1 MKRSLFLLM
10 VLALVISMI
19 VPTMGVSEME
29 LNLSSENKVEKE
41 DLSTHVDTVSDGIE
55 LSGGTDDVA
64 ILEPELFEEDLE
76 ILPIDDSLELTEAD
90 LVEISTDDI
99 DASIDEVTSNVV
111 SDWVEMSQVPA
122 GMTIVETKTQ
132 YQYSDAIYS
141 DWSGWSGWDTNR
153 QATDDLKKEESAT
166 CWYWYR
172 YVCPHCGTHMHVW
185 NKCYTWAG
193 GCGQFIGSDNADW
206 ALFPIPSSSGVQNW
220 EGTGRIM
227 YGNSSKDR
235 WFYWIDASQGYPNG
249 RSETGYR
256 YATRTKSWG
265 PWSDWSDT
273 AVTAS
278 DTRKVQTRTMCRYE
292 DGNYPPEG
300 MYLDRSSATI
310 TVGATLQ
317 LSVSFTPAGTVA
329 PYSWRSSNTSV
340 AIVDSNGVVAA
351 VAEGTAT
358 ITAYTDSGLSALCNI
373 TVIPAAPT
381 SVQLNKTEAK
391 TSIGSKLTL
400 HATVTPASASTTL
413 TWSSSNSKVAKVSN
427 DGVVKAIAKG
437 SAKITVTTSN
447 NLTSSCMVTV
457 TDPAKLSKTKM
468 TIIAPASST
477 IKLSGLA
484 GRSVTWSSSK
494 SSVAKIVKSN
504 KTSATIQG
512 LKAGTAVIS
521 AKIKSGKTLKCT
533 VTVVNPVKMSYKLG
547 SASGKNRIIKV
558 TFKNQSK
565 KIIKSI
571 KFDILQY
578 NGKKKLKS
586 ASSGYYNCPYT
597 VKAGKSITKQYYV
610 NGNTKSVKFK
620 IIQVKFSDNTTWKP

>member
-19 VPTMGVSEME
+19 VPTMGMSEME
-29 LNLSSENKVEKE
+29 LNLSSENTIEEE
-41 DLSTHVDTVSDGIE
+41 DSSTEADMAFDGIE
-55 LSGGTDDVA
+55 LPEEIDDVVV
-64 ILEPELFEEDLE
+64 LEPELFEENLE
-76 ILPIDDSLELTEAD
+76 ILPIEDSLVLTEAN
-90 LVEISTDDI
+90 LAEINTDDN
-99 DASIDEVTSNVV
+99 DSSIDEVASNVV

-141 DWSGWSGWDTNR
+141 EWSGWSGWDINR
-153 QATDDLKKEESAT
+153 QTTDDLKKEESAT
-166 CWYWYR
+166 VWYWYR
-172 YVCPHCGTHMHVW
+172 FVCPHCGTHMHVW

-193 GCGQFIGSDNADW
+193 GCGNFIGSENYNVIW
-206 ALFPIPSSSGVQNW
+206 MTIGPNGGVQNW

-227 YGNSSKDR
+227 YGSSSKDR
-235 WFYWIDASQGYPNG
+235 WFYWISASQGYPNG

-265 PWSDWSDT
+265 SWSEWSDT
-273 AVTAS
+273 VVTAS

-300 MYLDRSSATI
+300 MYLDRSSATM

-317 LSVSFTPAGTVA
+317 LSVGFTPAGTVA

-340 AIVDSNGVVAA
+340 AIVDSNGLVAA

-358 ITAYTDSGLSALCNI
+358 ITAYTDTGLSALCNV
-373 TVIPAAPT
+373 TVIPSAPT
-381 SVQLNKTEAK
+381 SVQLDKTEAK
-391 TSIGSKLTL
+391 ISIGSKLTL
-400 HATVTPASASTTL
+400 HATVVPASASTTL
-413 TWSSSNSKVAKVSN
+413 TWSSSNSKVAQISN
-427 DGVVKAIAKG
+427 DGVIKAVNKG
-437 SAKITVTTSN
+437 SAQITVATSN
-447 NLTSSCMVTV
+447 NLTASCMVTI

-494 SSVAKIVKSN
+494 SSVAKIVKSS
-504 KTSATIQG
+504 KESATVQG
-512 LKAGTAVIS
+512 LKAGTTEIS
-521 AKIKSGKTLKCT
+521 AKIKNGKTLKCT
-533 VTVVNPVKMSYKLG
+533 VTVGNPVKMTYKLG
-547 SASGKNRIIKV
+547 SASGNMRKIKV

-565 KIIKSI
+565 IKVKYI
-571 KFDILQY
+571 KFDMLQY
-578 NGKKKLKS
+578 NGKTKLKS
-586 ASSGYYNCPYT
+586 ASDGYYKCPYT
-597 VKAGKSITKQYYV
+597 INAGKSITKTYYV
-610 NGNTKSVKFK
+610 NGKTNSVKFK
-620 IIQVKFSDNTTWKP
+620 IIQVQFSDNTTWKP